1 MQIDA
6 RRYNAVI
13 YLVSDLF
20 GNAALFDRVKKEI
33 KFGDKDI
40 MFILGNSIDY
50 GQDSVK
56 LLEQLSY
63 AENIWTIAGRHEII
77 AREMLSGFEK
87 MLKDGTRP
95 GAAFIDKMKK
105 WIADGGDATFE
116 PFRGL
121 DPDMKEGVLDYLNDL
136 PTSETVSVGGKNYLL
151 VSEESTYNPEEFP
164 EEDLE
169 GYITVVGHPE
179 DASAGIVVGK
189 DRICLGSCG
198 DRGSSVSVLRLDDM
212 KGFLVK

>member
-1 MQIDA
+1 
-6 RRYNAVI
+6 VI

-20 GNAALFDRVKKEI
+20 GNAALFERVKKETG
-33 KFGDKDI
+33 FGDKDI

-50 GQDSVK
+50 GEDSVD
-56 LLEQLSY
+56 LIEQLSY
-63 AENIWTIAGRHEII
+63 AENIWTIAGKHEII

-87 MLKDGTRP
+87 MLKDGGKP
-95 GAAFIDKMKK
+95 GTEYINKMKK

-116 PFRGL
+116 SFRGL
-121 DPDMKEGVLDYLNDL
+121 DSDMKEGVLDYLNDM
-136 PTSETVSVGGKNYLL
+136 PTSETVSVGDKNYLL

-169 GYITVVGHPE
+169 GYITVIGHPK

-198 DRGSSVSVLRLDDM
+198 ERGSSVSVLRLDDM

>member
-1 MQIDA
+1 M
-6 RRYNAVI
+6 I

-20 GNAALFDRVKKEI
+20 GNAALFERVKKEI

-50 GQDSVK
+50 GEDSVK
-56 LLEQLSY
+56 LIEQLSY
-63 AENIWTIAGRHEII
+63 AENIWSIAGRHEII

-95 GAAFIDKMKK
+95 GAEYIDKMKK
-105 WIADGGDATFE
+105 WVADGGNATFE

-121 DPDMKEGVLDYLNDL
+121 DQDMKEGVIDYLSEM
-136 PTSETVSVGGKNYLL
+136 PTSETVSVGEKNYLL
-151 VSEESTYNPEEFP
+151 ISEDSTYDPDEFP
-164 EEDLE
+164 DEDSE
-169 GYITVVGHPE
+169 GYITVIGHP
-179 DASAGIVVGK
+179 DDPSAGVVIGK

-212 KGFLVK
+212 KGFIVK